1 MRIFE
6 NRKNFNFWKSRENK
20 KPLGTSSHSCDK
32 NTGER
37 NCAKRWRWLLADHHQ
52 FFTFSLDRLM
62 NYESAALRLF
72 IYQRKEAFKWP
83 RTKILRVRK
92 KVNDV
97 IFCGI
102 RNWSRAPL
110 IAFEFSRAVYAI
122 HPWAWKGYTFALSWF
137 KCVER
142 GSWEFK
148 RQKSIVNPPTPTN
161 TSLSILTTLFAIKSL

>member
-52 FFTFSLDRLM
+52 FFL
-62 NYESAALRLF
+62 LF
-72 IYQRKEAFKWP
+72 RSTDYWIKNSQLSGYLSTKERKHSNDA

-97 IFCGI
+97 ISAVSGTEAERI
-102 RNWSRAPL
+102 L
-110 IAFEFSRAVYAI
+110 I
-122 HPWAWKGYTFALSWF
+122 
-137 KCVER
+137 
-142 GSWEFK
+142 
-148 RQKSIVNPPTPTN
+148 Q
-161 TSLSILTTLFAIKSL
+161 